1 MPHPIYGQPRH
12 QLETVT
18 VRITLPSPTNG
29 FVTQARAV
37 GEASTRRTS
46 LWSESVSWSADEVT
60 HGLQPADWVNHVVL
74 CTLQDRPASQ
84 EALDDS
90 LIGQGWEDVQ
100 LPF

>member
-29 FVTQARAV
+29 HVTQARIV
-37 GEASTRRTS
+37 GETSTRRAT
-46 LWSESVSWSADEVT
+46 LWSESVSWTAQEVA
-60 HGLQPADWVNHVVL
+60 HGLQAADWVNHVVL
-74 CTLQDRPASQ
+74 CTLQDRPATQ
-84 EALDDS
+84 EALDNS
-90 LIGQGWEDVQ
+90 LIGQGWEDVA